1 MKDCKVNIA
10 MGDGLICVE
19 TILASSQEQGLQD
32 DVILILD
39 HLDLGELFAK
49 LKCQQWAPTLT
60 GGCLIASWL
69 SVFILLHLS
78 SVL

>member
-1 MKDCKVNIA
+1 
-10 MGDGLICVE
+10 MGNGSIYLG

-32 DVILILD
+32 DSILVPDRLD
-39 HLDLGELFAK
+39 PGELFAK
-49 LKCQQWAPTLT
+49 LECRQWALNLT

-69 SVFILLHLS
+69 SVSVLFCFS